1 MFKFVGVLI
10 AILVAV
16 LVYQDAKSRGM
27 NAMLWAILVFLFLII
42 ALPIYFIVR
51 KPKTF

>member
-1 MFKFVGVLI
+1 MIRLIGVLV
-10 AILVAV
+10 ALLVAV

-27 NAMLWAILVFLFLII
+27 NSILWAIMVFLFLII

-51 KPKTF
+51 KPKA